1 MLSSAG
7 SLFIGAD
14 SFVRAVKVLRSF
26 HSLSVLGFNVCG
38 KLLCWLWRSESR
50 TRLILWKMFSQI
62 SSLNFHTNVD
72 PDRHGIFWWIFNEFH
87 CTYSDSVWQ
96 PMRDS
101 ASINR
106 VFHNKR
112 CIVVTIIWFSIRI
125 APNIWFDFNLTVK
138 LVRTVLFSKH
148 ATFHITKSSVKK
160 KKYCVDR
167 KEFSWFCTGVLPS
180 TVHCVVL
187 CFRVERSVCKLNG

>member
-1 MLSSAG
+1 
-7 SLFIGAD
+7 
-14 SFVRAVKVLRSF
+14 
-26 HSLSVLGFNVCG
+26 
-38 KLLCWLWRSESR
+38 
-50 TRLILWKMFSQI
+50 MFSQI

-72 PDRHGIFWWIFNEFH
+72 PDRHGIFWWIFSEFH
-87 CTYSDSVWQ
+87 CTHSDSVWQ

-112 CIVVTIIWFSIRI
+112 CIVVTIIWFSVRM

-138 LVRTVLFSKH
+138 LVRIVLFSKH
-148 ATFHITKSSVKK
+148 YTCNFSHEHFKK
-160 KKYCVDR
+160 FPKKCT
-167 KEFSWFCTGVLPS
+167 WFKGILLILHMCFTH
-180 TVHCVVL
+180 THCIML